1 MIRRQTSLLVLI
13 TLLVG
18 STACLPVPGTEAL
31 AGPTVTYNPFAT
43 FTSTPFEPVV
53 DTLIPSLTPTTETR
67 ARPRY
72 QLEAVLDYAS
82 RTLRVDETI
91 EYPNLTGLSL
101 ESLILAVEPN
111 HWQDCFFLDSLE
123 VDGQPVDHRLYG
135 HTLELDFAAPLDPG
149 AEAVLH
155 LAFHLDLPGTDMTQ
169 VFGAK
174 ADQINMVDW
183 YPFIVPYQDGWV
195 LHEPSLVG
203 EHLVYA
209 SADFE
214 AVLEVTPSMPIACSA
229 PLVGGTYQVENARNL
244 TFSVSPHY
252 QSVTLVQDGVEV
264 TSYYFTDE
272 RLSAEAV
279 LMESAQALK
288 RFAAL
293 WGAYPHEVLSIVEA
307 DFHDGMEY
315 DGLYF
320 LGRIFYQN
328 YDGTKL
334 DYLIDLAV
342 HETAHQWWFGKTGS
356 NQALEPWLDEALST
370 YSEYLF
376 YETYYPGV
384 AETWWTF
391 RVDSHMPAGDVS
403 SSIYVSL
410 DVVTYT
416 RSVYLRGAQF
426 LRDLRARMGDEA
438 FFDFLKDYSEQTAG
452 RIAQADDFF
461 RILAAHASDDL
472 GTLIE
477 AYFP

>member
-1 MIRRQTSLLVLI
+1 
-13 TLLVG
+13 LLVG
-18 STACLPVPGTEAL
+18 STACLPVPGTEAP
-31 AGPTVTYNPFAT
+31 AGPRVTYNPFAT
-43 FTSTPFEPVV
+43 FTSTPFEPVA
-53 DTLIPSLTPTTETR
+53 DTPIPSLTQTAETR

-82 RTLRVDETI
+82 RTLSVDETI
-91 EYPNLTGLSL
+91 EYPNVTGLSL
-101 ESLILAVEPN
+101 ETLILAVEPN

-123 VDGQPVDHRLYG
+123 VDGQPVDHRLNG
-135 HTLELDFAAPLDPG
+135 HTLELNLTAPLDPG
-149 AEAVLH
+149 AEAVVH
-155 LAFHLDLPGTDMTQ
+155 LVFHLDLPGTDITR

-174 ADQINMVDW
+174 TDQINLVDW

-209 SADFE
+209 SADLE
-214 AVLEVTPSMPIACSA
+214 AVLEVTPAMPIACSA

-252 QSVTLVQDGVEV
+252 QSMTLVQDGVEI
-264 TSYYFTDE
+264 TSYYFADD

-279 LMESAQALK
+279 LMESAQAMK

-293 WGAYPHEVLSIVEA
+293 WDVYPHAALSIVEA

-320 LGRIFYQN
+320 LGRIFYKN

-342 HETAHQWWFGKTGS
+342 HETAHQWWYGKTGS
-356 NQALEPWLDEALST
+356 DQALEPWLDEALST

-391 RVDSHMPAGDVS
+391 RVDSHIPAGDVS
-403 SSIYVSL
+403 SSIYTSL

-438 FFDFLKDYSEQTAG
+438 FFGFLGDYSEQTAG